1 MFIYKDTKW
10 LNINTKVN
18 LYIYTYSYMLLRELS
33 LDILQYVTCIY
44 DMSKKNDFQNT
55 FDYQKEL

>member
-18 LYIYTYSYMLLRELS
+18 LYIYTYLYMLLRKLS

-55 FDYQKEL
+55 FDFQKEL

>member
-18 LYIYTYSYMLLRELS
+18 LYIYTYLYMLLRKLS

>member
-18 LYIYTYSYMLLRELS
+18 LYIYTYLYMFLRKLS

>member
-18 LYIYTYSYMLLRELS
+18 LYIYTYLYMLLRKLS
-33 LDILQYVTCIY
+33 LDILQYVTCMY
-44 DMSKKNDFQNT
+44 DMSKKNDF
-55 FDYQKEL
+55 

>member
-18 LYIYTYSYMLLRELS
+18 LYIYTYLYMLLRKLS

-44 DMSKKNDFQNT
+44 DMSKMNDFQNT
-55 FDYQKEL
+55 FDYRKEL